1 MYGGNY
7 RDEKNSTSHLL
18 LAKITFEA
26 TAHIFERS
34 VVHHSTGQTC
44 MLLYCSTS
52 QSELHAA
59 EAENFTS
66 CILAEYGNHGQTLF
80 F

>member
-1 MYGGNY
+1 MVKTT
-7 RDEKNSTSHLL
+7 EKKSNIKNPTSHLL

-44 MLLYCSTS
+44 MLLHCSTS
-52 QSELHAA
+52 QSELYAA

-66 CILAEYGNHGQTLF
+66 CILAEKTVGRL
-80 F
+80 